1 MTAPARDGGPMTQ
14 QMRLAN
20 FAARLNSC
28 VRRAKEFVVGRKKGI
43 PGLSF
48 SWKRATGLSS
58 AKGKL
63 SRGLGVPLTRAGR
76 QRKVG
81 KAMGCCV
88 PAAFILTCGVTAVA
102 GIARAVS
109 SLVV

>member
-1 MTAPARDGGPMTQ
+1 
-14 QMRLAN
+14 
-20 FAARLNSC
+20 
-28 VRRAKEFVVGRKKGI
+28 VGRKKGI
-43 PGLSF
+43 PGVSF

-63 SRGLGVPLTRAGR
+63 SRQIGIPLSRSGR

-88 PAAFILTCGVTAVA
+88 PAMFVLLSGLAAVLA
-102 GIARAVS
+102 LLEEI
-109 SLVV
+109 

>member
-1 MTAPARDGGPMTQ
+1 MA
-14 QMRLAN
+14 
-20 FAARLNSC
+20 
-28 VRRAKEFVVGRKKGI
+28 RKKGI

-63 SRGLGVPLTRAGR
+63 SRQLGVPLTRAGR

-81 KAMGCCV
+81 KSLGCCLFV
-88 PAAFILTCGVTAVA
+88 ILVLAGGWVGIGALAKVVSLLTA
-102 GIARAVS
+102 
-109 SLVV
+109 